1 MLGLV
6 IADALGWST
15 VPAIALAVVLAF
27 IFGYSLTL
35 QPLLR
40 GGVALGAA
48 LGIAFAADTLSIT
61 VMEIVDNAVIL
72 VVPGAMDAGIGSL
85 LFWATLALAL
95 ALAFV
100 AAFPVNYWLLERVK
114 GHALVH
120 EYH

>member
-1 MLGLV
+1 MHEHETSRRRLAVSATLHCLTGCGIGEVLGLV
-6 IADALGWST
+6 IADALGWTT

-48 LGIAFAADTLSIT
+48 LGIAFAADTL
-61 VMEIVDNAVIL
+61 
-72 VVPGAMDAGIGSL
+72 G
-85 LFWATLALAL
+85 ATLALAL

-100 AAFPVNYWLLERVK
+100 AAFPVNYWLLGQGK

>member
-1 MLGLV
+1 
-6 IADALGWST
+6 
-15 VPAIALAVVLAF
+15 VLAF

-100 AAFPVNYWLLERVK
+100 AAFPVNYWLLGRGK